1 MQHAPFMLFLRHDLS
16 MPWSMNDEAH
26 NRGTNGTDDLCPK
39 WSSKSNNDP
48 RHLFTMRSSWLLNDD
63 MSHLGI
69 SAGVDLDENKPYQK
83 RRFWLC
89 LERRLDATVGLL
101 DNVEINHWR
110 MSQCVLVW
118 AVVRLLL
125 GEASAGLLTQTLHD
139 FTSDLWKSVRFNVDI
154 PSASRSENNVLC
166 LHHFT
171 ATSSFFCQKLQPF
184 LTVLEWM
191 KAKPI
196 HNVRTCRDMI
206 WYLGECIKI

>member
-1 MQHAPFMLFLRHDLS
+1 MKYHMEYYGLVLVAEHRQIWWNTSFLFLIQFDNIVRLKAVALRMQQAPFMLFLWHDLS

-69 SAGVDLDENKPYQK
+69 SAGVDLDENKPYKK

-125 GEASAGLLTQTLHD
+125 GEASTGLL
-139 FTSDLWKSVRFNVDI
+139 
-154 PSASRSENNVLC
+154 A
-166 LHHFT
+166 
-171 ATSSFFCQKLQPF
+171 
-184 LTVLEWM
+184 
-191 KAKPI
+191 
-196 HNVRTCRDMI
+196 
-206 WYLGECIKI
+206 